1 MKSLLII
8 FPIMILALG
17 CAYPTSGVKVSDN
30 RPTIAIQN
38 APEGAI
44 LIIDGLNMGLAN
56 QYDGQNKALLV
67 EPGTHK
73 IEVVNQ
79 GKIFLS
85 EKVFLGVG
93 EFKAFQIHTSGKTK

>member
-1 MKSLLII
+1 
-8 FPIMILALG
+8 
-17 CAYPTSGVKVSDN
+17 
-30 RPTIAIQN
+30 
-38 APEGAI
+38 
-44 LIIDGLNMGLAN
+44 MGLAN
-56 QYDGQNKALLV
+56 QYDGKTSVV